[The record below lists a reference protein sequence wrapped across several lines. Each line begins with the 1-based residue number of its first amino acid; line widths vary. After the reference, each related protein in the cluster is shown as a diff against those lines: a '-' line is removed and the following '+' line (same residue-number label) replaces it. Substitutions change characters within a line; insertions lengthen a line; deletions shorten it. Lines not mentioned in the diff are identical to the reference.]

1 MVLVR
6 RTFRG
11 CNREMKSGVAGLG
24 LSGFEGAGLCCENLL
39 GVSRAY
45 KAVSYMGTK

>member
-11 CNREMKSGVAGLG
+11 CRMKSGVAGLG

-39 GVSRAY
+39 GVSRA
-45 KAVSYMGTK
+45 